1 MTKADW
7 LKLAMPAS
15 ITLLTAAIVA
25 TPLLSNAQ
33 NIRLTPVTGTE
44 YDPICTV
51 A

>member
-1 MTKADW
+1 
-7 LKLAMPAS
+7 S